1 MLLDTFKELL
11 RMPIARIIMCEQH
24 SKAGRDQLLKEHRDA
39 VESGFLKDCEFS
51 VAVRTGETSY
61 MVLTV
66 YATEE
71 LADANRD
78 ARVKWHKDRASLIR
92 EDFYHEGEVATLI
105 KGGGAPLLTNYPAKL
120 Y

>member
-1 MLLDTFKELL
+1 
-11 RMPIARIIMCEQH
+11 MPIARVIMCEQH
-24 SKAGRDQLLKEHRDA
+24 SKEGRDQLLRDHREA

-51 VAVRTGETSY
+51 VAVRTAETSY

-78 ARVKWHKDRASLIR
+78 ARVQWHEDRASLIR
-92 EDFYHEGEVATLI
+92 EDFYHEGKVATLI
-105 KGGGAPLLTNYPAKL
+105 KGGGAPLLTDFPANL
-120 Y
+120 D

>member
-1 MLLDTFKELL
+1 
-11 RMPIARIIMCEQH
+11 MPISRVIMCEQH
-24 SKAGRDQLLKEHRDA
+24 SKEGRDQLLNEHREA
-39 VESGFLKDCEFS
+39 VEKGFLKDCEFS
-51 VAVRTGETSY
+51 VAVRTSETSY

-78 ARVKWHKDRASLIR
+78 ARVQWHEDRASLIR

-105 KGGGAPLLTNYPAKL
+105 KGGGAPLLTDYPANL
-120 Y
+120 D

>member
-1 MLLDTFKELL
+1 
-11 RMPIARIIMCEQH
+11 MPIARIIMCEQH

-105 KGGGAPLLTNYPAKL
+105 RGGGAPLLKNYPAKL
-120 Y
+120 N

>member
-1 MLLDTFKELL
+1 
-11 RMPIARIIMCEQH
+11 MPIARVIMCEQH
-24 SKAGRDQLLKEHRDA
+24 TKEGRDQLLKEHREA
-39 VESGFLKDCEFS
+39 VENGFLKDCEFS
-51 VAVRTGETSY
+51 VAVRTGDTSY

-78 ARVKWHKDRASLIR
+78 ARARWHEARASLIR

-105 KGGGAPLLTNYPAKL
+105 KGGGAPLLADYPAKL
-120 Y
+120 D

>member
-1 MLLDTFKELL
+1 
-11 RMPIARIIMCEQH
+11 MPIARVIMCEQH
-24 SKAGRDQLLKEHRDA
+24 SKEGRDQLLRDRREA

-78 ARVKWHKDRASLIR
+78 ARVQWHEDRASLIR
-92 EDFYHEGEVATLI
+92 EDFYHEGKVATLI
-105 KGGGAPLLTNYPAKL
+105 KGGGAPLLTDFPANL
-120 Y
+120 D

>member
-1 MLLDTFKELL
+1 
-11 RMPIARIIMCEQH
+11 MPIARVIMCEQH
-24 SKAGRDQLLKEHRDA
+24 SKEGRDQLLNDHREA
-39 VESGFLKDCEFS
+39 VENGFLKDCEFS

-66 YATEE
+66 YGTQE

-78 ARVKWHKDRASLIR
+78 ARVQWHKSRASLIR

-105 KGGGAPLLTNYPAKL
+105 KGGGAPLLQDYPANL
-120 Y
+120 AG

>member
-1 MLLDTFKELL
+1 
-11 RMPIARIIMCEQH
+11 MPIARFITCEQH
-24 SKAGRDQLLKEHRDA
+24 RKEGRDQLLKEHRE
-39 VESGFLKDCEFS
+39 VGESDFLRDCEFS

-78 ARVKWHKDRASLIR
+78 ARVQWYEDRANLIR
-92 EDFYHEGEVATLI
+92 EDFYHECEVATLI
-105 KGGGAPLLTNYPAKL
+105 KGGRALLFKDYPANL
-120 Y
+120 N

>member
-1 MLLDTFKELL
+1 
-11 RMPIARIIMCEQH
+11 MPIARVIMCEQH
-24 SKAGRDQLLKEHRDA
+24 SKEGRDQLLRDHREA

-51 VAVRTGETSY
+51 VAVRTAEKSY

-78 ARVKWHKDRASLIR
+78 ARVQWH
-92 EDFYHEGEVATLI
+92 ED
-105 KGGGAPLLTNYPAKL
+105 
-120 Y
+120 